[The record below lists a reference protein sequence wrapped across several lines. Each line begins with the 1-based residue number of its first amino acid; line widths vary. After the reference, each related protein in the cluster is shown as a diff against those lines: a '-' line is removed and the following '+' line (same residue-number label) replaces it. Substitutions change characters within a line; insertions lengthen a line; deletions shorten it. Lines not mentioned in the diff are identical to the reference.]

1 MSGNDSWYFSYGSNL
16 SKQQM
21 LLRTG
26 SVPQSQH
33 ALLANYRLVFRQVLN
48 SDAVYAT
55 IVPTP
60 DAIVYG
66 VAYLCSPYA
75 MERLD
80 EAEGVSEN
88 CYRRETVHV
97 MTNTKELL
105 TCIVYVGE
113 SFETKESKP
122 SSNYLNE
129 ILTGATEHQLPTEYI
144 ESISERAEY
153 PNGQN
158 DVQNDVRGNHGVDF

>member
-21 LLRTG
+21 FLRTG
-26 SVPQSQH
+26 SVPQSQQAH
-33 ALLANYRLVFRQVLN
+33 LANYRLVFRQVLN
-48 SDAVYAT
+48 SDVVYAT
-55 IVPTP
+55 IVPAP
-60 DAIVYG
+60 NAMVYG
-66 VAYLCSPYA
+66 VAYRCSPYA

-97 MTNTKELL
+97 MTNSKEML
-105 TCIVYVGE
+105 TCIVYIGE
-113 SFETKESKP
+113 SFEIIESKP
-122 SSNYLNE
+122 SFDYLNK

-153 PNGQN
+153 P
-158 DVQNDVRGNHGVDF
+158 HGRNM

>member
-1 MSGNDSWYFSYGSNL
+1 MSENDSWYFSYGSNL

-21 LLRTG
+21 LRRTG
-26 SVPQSQH
+26 SVPQSQQ

-48 SDAVYAT
+48 SDVVYAT
-55 IVPTP
+55 IIPAPNTM
-60 DAIVYG
+60 VYG
-66 VAYLCSPYA
+66 VAYRCSLYA

-97 MTNTKELL
+97 TTNSKKIL
-105 TCIVYVGE
+105 TCIAYVGE

-122 SSNYLNE
+122 SSGYLNE

-144 ESISERAEY
+144 ESIRERAQY
-153 PNGQN
+153 PNGRK
-158 DVQNDVRGNHGVDF
+158 V

>member
-1 MSGNDSWYFSYGSNL
+1 MSENDTWYFSYGSNL

-26 SVPQSQH
+26 SVPPSQQ
-33 ALLANYRLVFRQVLN
+33 ALLANFRLVFRQVL
-48 SDAVYAT
+48 SGEAVYAT

-88 CYRRETVHV
+88 CYRRETVQV
-97 MTNTKELL
+97 MTNTKKLL

-113 SFETKESKP
+113 SFETKESQP
-122 SSNYLNE
+122 SSGYLE
-129 ILTGATEHQLPTEYI
+129 KILTGATEHQLPSEYI
-144 ESISERAEY
+144 KSISERAQY
-153 PNGQN
+153 PNGRN
-158 DVQNDVRGNHGVDF
+158 V

>member
-1 MSGNDSWYFSYGSNL
+1 MSENESWYFSYGSNL

-26 SVPQSQH
+26 SVPQSQQ
-33 ALLANYRLVFRQVLN
+33 AVLANYRLAFRQVLN
-48 SDAVYAT
+48 NEAVYAT

-60 DAIVYG
+60 DAMVYG
-66 VAYLCSPYA
+66 VAYLCSLYA
-75 MERLD
+75 MARLD

-88 CYRRETVHV
+88 CYRRETIDV
-97 MTNTKELL
+97 MTKTKMLL

-113 SFETKESKP
+113 SFKTIESKP
-122 SSNYLNE
+122 GSGYLNE

-144 ESISERAEY
+144 ESISERARY
-153 PNGQN
+153 PNGRI
-158 DVQNDVRGNHGVDF
+158 V

>member
-1 MSGNDSWYFSYGSNL
+1 MSENDSWYFSYGSNL
-16 SKQQM
+16 SKEQM

-26 SVPQSQH
+26 SVPQSQQ
-33 ALLANYRLVFRQVLN
+33 AVLSNYRLAFRQVLN

-55 IVPTP
+55 IVPTR

-80 EAEGVSEN
+80 DAEGVSEN

-105 TCIVYVGE
+105 KCIVYVGE

-122 SSNYLNE
+122 RSGYLTA
-129 ILTGATEHQLPTEYI
+129 ILTGATEHQLPGEYI
-144 ESISERAEY
+144 ESISERAQY
-153 PNGQN
+153 PNGRN
-158 DVQNDVRGNHGVDF
+158 V